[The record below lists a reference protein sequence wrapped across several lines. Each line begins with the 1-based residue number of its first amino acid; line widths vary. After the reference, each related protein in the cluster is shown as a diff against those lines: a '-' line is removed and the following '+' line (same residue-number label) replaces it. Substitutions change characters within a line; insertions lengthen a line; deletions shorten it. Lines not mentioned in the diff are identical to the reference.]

1 MEALRY
7 IPSSGSFSLESTE
20 IPTIQNDDD
29 VLIEVRFAGL
39 CGTDIHIQQVHTDF
53 TYILFCK
60 IAKACAI
67 FTHIAFIQGDFA
79 DASKIPVTLGHEF
92 SGIVLK
98 TGSKVTGLP
107 KGTRVAVNPNK

>member
-67 FTHIAFIQGDFA
+67 LRILHLYRVILQM
-79 DASKIPVTLGHEF
+79 P
-92 SGIVLK
+92 
-98 TGSKVTGLP
+98 P
-107 KGTRVAVNPNK
+107 KFQSLWDMNFPALS